1 MQNRDLP
8 NIHTQFSQIANGDL
22 MLTITMGF
30 ESSTDFTAAKQSSA
44 ILDRK
49 LLDKAIARAFDAHKL
64 SPNYALTAEVEELRK
79 QVKEL
84 TETVELLTAVKRS
97 EPAADG
103 EASTW

>member
-1 MQNRDLP
+1 MLASPHCTGLGSVQVNAARLACADRLSKRFGLCGRFSERASRSSQDYSMQNRDLP

-49 LLDKAIARAFDAHKL
+49 LLDKAIARAFD
-64 SPNYALTAEVEELRK
+64 
-79 QVKEL
+79 
-84 TETVELLTAVKRS
+84 
-97 EPAADG
+97 
-103 EASTW
+103 

>member
-30 ESSTDFTAAKQSSA
+30 ESSTDFTAPKQSSA

-49 LLDKAIARAFDAHKL
+49 LLDKAIARTLDTHKL

-97 EPAADG
+97 ESAADG
-103 EASTW
+103 EVSTW